1 MTTDKAPDALR
12 AQERRWQTE
21 VREPYVAEHPERL
34 DPFRTQALKW
44 PVQALYSPLDLES
57 AGFDYEKDL
66 GFPGAYPYTRG
77 TNPNGHRSK
86 LWTMTQ
92 VTGFGKGADWAKRA
106 RFMLDQGL
114 QGLILEHDLATTNGY
129 DSDDPLVAG
138 EVGRAG
144 LAVDSLEDLE
154 QAFDLPFDKLT
165 YLMSVCNAPQPV
177 NLAMIIAALEKKGV
191 DPTRLTVHIVN
202 GILIEYTCVGRY
214 IYPPAHG
221 LRIATD
227 CIEYIIRHHPNWAP
241 ISIISAQLQPAKAN
255 PVQELAF
262 SLTIAMAYLD
272 AVLARGLDVDT
283 VAPYFHFVVN
293 VDMDFFEGICKL
305 RAYRQLWARLM
316 RERYGA
322 TKPDAMKIRMMT
334 SPTTTALTLQ
344 QPLNNIGRLA
354 IMATV
359 CALGGAGDHMT
370 TPLHDEAHA
379 LPAEEA
385 IRVGAALQHIV
396 AYETGVADTIDPLA
410 GSYYV
415 ESLTKRM
422 ADEAMAEIDRIVAMG
437 GALRAIETGYFQ
449 RALGQEQ
456 YERHRDVETGAR
468 KWIGVNHLT
477 LPEEK
482 RQIEIWKLDGAWN
495 PSSARSCGRC
505 EHRAMQRSCS
515 ARSTP
520 CVRRLVAAR
529 TSCRCASMRSG
540 RARPSA
546 RSAMRCVT
554 SSEPITPTRRRPAC
568 ERTIVARPLRVLLAK
583 LGLDTHT
590 VGSRSSRMRSVMPA
604 WR

>member
-1 MTTDKAPDALR
+1 MSRDESRDALR
-12 AQERRWQTE
+12 ARQQQWENDIRGPF
-21 VREPYVAEHPERL
+21 VDAHPERH

-44 PVQALYSPLDLES
+44 PVQALYTPLDLEA
-57 AGFDYEKDL
+57 AGFDYERDL

-77 TNPNGHRSK
+77 TSPNGHRSK

-92 VTGFGKGADWAKRA
+92 VTGFGRGVEWAKRA
-106 RFMLDQGL
+106 RYMLDQGL
-114 QGLILEHDLATTNGY
+114 QGLILEHDLPTTNGY

-191 DPTRLTVHIVN
+191 DPTRFTLHIVN

-214 IYPPAHG
+214 IYPPQHG

-227 CIEYIIRHHPNWAP
+227 CIEYIIRRHPNWAP

-262 SLTIAMAYLD
+262 SLTIAMAYID
-272 AVLARGLDVDT
+272 AVLARGLGIDV

-293 VDMDFFEGICKL
+293 VDMDFFEGVCKL
-305 RAYRQLWARLM
+305 RAYRKLWARLM

-322 TKPDAMKIRMMT
+322 TKPEAMKIRMMT

-354 IMATV
+354 IMATA

-422 ADEAMAEIDRIVAMG
+422 EDEAMAEIDRIAAMG
-437 GALRAIETGYFQ
+437 GALAAIEAGYFQ
-449 RALGQEQ
+449 RALGREQ
-456 YERHRDVETGAR
+456 YERTRDIETGAR

-482 RQIEIWKLDGAWN
+482 RQIEIWKLDESMEAHQCDKLR
-495 PSSARSCGRC
+495 ALRAGRDQPAV
-505 EHRAMQRSCS
+505 ERTLEAVRA
-515 ARSTP
+515 
-520 CVRRLVAAR
+520 AAR
-529 TSCRCASMRSG
+529 NGANLVPACLDAVKAYATHGEICN
-540 RARPSA
+540 
-546 RSAMRCVT
+546 AMRDVFGVYQADSQT
-554 SSEPITPTRRRPAC
+554 AG
-568 ERTIVARPLRVLLAK
+568 V
-583 LGLDTHT
+583 
-590 VGSRSSRMRSVMPA
+590 
-604 WR
+604 